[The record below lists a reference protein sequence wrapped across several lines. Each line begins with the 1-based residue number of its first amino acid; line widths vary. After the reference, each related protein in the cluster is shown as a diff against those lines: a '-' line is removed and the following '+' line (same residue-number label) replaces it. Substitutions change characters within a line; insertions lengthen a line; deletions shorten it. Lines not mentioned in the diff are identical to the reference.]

1 MVTFLESVRLHVGK
15 NSLLLHR
22 ALMRGHISMVVDL
35 LKNSD
40 RMQLANWL
48 KASDSNDMTIL
59 HLAVLVG
66 TPDLVYQLIRAG
78 SEINAINETG
88 LTPLHLAAAYS
99 APEIV
104 QHLLDFGANL
114 ALIDLENRTPY
125 FFAEQRQNQK
135 ILNLMQKY
143 YLKQAAA

>member
-1 MVTFLESVRLHVGK
+1 MVTFLENVRLRLGK

-22 ALMRGHISMVVDL
+22 ALMRGHTNMAIDL

-48 KASDSNDMTIL
+48 RARDSSDMTVL
-59 HLAVLVG
+59 HIAVIVG

-78 SEINAINETG
+78 ADINAINETG

-99 APEIV
+99 SPEIV
-104 QHLLDFGANL
+104 QYLLDFGANTDL
-114 ALIDLENRTPY
+114 LDLENRTPY
-125 FFAEQRQNQK
+125 FFAEQRQNAK
-135 ILNLMQKY
+135 IISLMQKHH
-143 YLKQAAA
+143 LKQAVA